1 MTEVEVINNLDP
13 EKLKA
18 LMSNPDFRNMCVQIA
33 QQTPKSDKKKSK
45 KKDKK
50 KKDKKKKRNKTMLGA
65 GIILA
70 AGGLTYGG
78 VKYFKKKK
86 DSENEGATNSFR
98 I

>member
-50 KKDKKKKRNKTMLGA
+50 KKRNKTMLGA